1 MSIEGLVVAFLIVM
15 VHPGFVT
22 QLAALTAA
30 MEGGAGTKGHDG
42 FFCVFRPHS
51 WHITWYSYS
60 TREGP

>member
-30 MEGGAGTKGHDG
+30 MEGGGNK
-42 FFCVFRPHS
+42 RP
-51 WHITWYSYS
+51 
-60 TREGP
+60 